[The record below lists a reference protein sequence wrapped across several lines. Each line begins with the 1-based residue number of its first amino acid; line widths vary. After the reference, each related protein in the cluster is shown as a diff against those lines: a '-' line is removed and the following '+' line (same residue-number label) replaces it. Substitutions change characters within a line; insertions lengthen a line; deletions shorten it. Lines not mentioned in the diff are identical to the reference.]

1 MSGEPVIIVKIG
13 GGAAIN
19 LAGVADD
26 LLGLT
31 ERVVVVHGANAARD
45 RLAAAIGRPPRVV
58 TSVSGYTSVF
68 SDDEAIDALMMAYAG
83 LRNKRIVELCQVRGV
98 NAVGLS
104 GLDGRAVQ
112 GRRNAGIRVRE
123 GGKTLLLHDNSG
135 KPTGVN
141 TALLGLLLDNGYLP
155 VLTVPIADEGGRA
168 VNSENDD
175 VVAVLARALEC
186 TRVVQLI
193 EAPGLLADPADPE
206 SVVARIPHDR
216 LAEWEGRA
224 EGRFKRKIAGLR
236 KLCAGGGL
244 EVVIADG
251 RGPHPLAGALAGKGT
266 VIS

>member
-1 MSGEPVIIVKIG
+1 MSGNGVLVVKVG

-19 LAGVADD
+19 LAGIAED
-26 LLGLT
+26 LAEVK
-31 ERVVVVHGANAARD
+31 ERVVAVHGANAARD
-45 RLAAAIGRPPRVV
+45 RLAAALGRPPRVI

-68 SDDEAIDALMMAYAG
+68 SDDDAIDVMMMAYAG
-83 LRNKRIVELCQVRGV
+83 LRNKRLVELCQARGV

-112 GRRNAGIRVRE
+112 GRRNAGIRVRDN
-123 GGKTLLLHDNSG
+123 GKTMLVRDNSG

-141 TALLGLLLDNGYLP
+141 AALLGLLLDNGYVP
-155 VLTVPIADEGGRA
+155 VLTVPIADENGRA

-175 VVAVLARALEC
+175 VVAVLACALAC

-193 EAPGLLADPADPE
+193 EAPGLLADPADPG
-206 SVVARIPHDR
+206 SAVSLIPRDR
-216 LAEWEGRA
+216 LADWEARA
-224 EGRFKRKIAGLR
+224 DGRFKRKIAALR
-236 KLCAGGGL
+236 KLCADGGP

-251 RGPHPLAGALAGKGT
+251 RTPHPLADALAGKGT